1 MNFKDLAA
9 QIVMSK
15 ISGANNRGDASSA
28 LDDLIGGSN
37 GFDLGKIVE
46 QFQGSGGDL
55 AKKAKS
61 WLGDGANE
69 SISGSEV
76 KEAIGSDKI
85 EAFAKKIGISGDE
98 ATDKLSQILP
108 ELIDKSSQGGNLLSA
123 LGGKGGLLAGF
134 ASKFFKKS
142 A

>member
-9 QIVMSK
+9 QIVMNK
-15 ISGANNRGDASSA
+15 IGGANNYGDATSA
-28 LDDLIGGSN
+28 LDDLVGGSK

-55 AKKAKS
+55 AEKAKS

-69 SISGSEV
+69 SISASQIQD
-76 KEAIGSDKI
+76 AIGGDKI
-85 EAFAKKIGISGDE
+85 EAFAKKIGIGSEE
-98 ATDKLSQILP
+98 ASDKLSQILP
-108 ELIDKSSQGGNLLSA
+108 ELIDKSSQAGSLLNS

>member
-15 ISGANNRGDASSA
+15 IGGANNYGDATSA
-28 LDDLIGGSN
+28 LDDLVGGSK

-46 QFQGSGGDL
+46 QFQGSSGDL
-55 AKKAKS
+55 ANKAKS

-69 SISGSEV
+69 SISASQLQD
-76 KEAIGSDKI
+76 AIGGDKI
-85 EAFAKKIGISGDE
+85 EAFAKKIGIDRDE
-98 ATDKLSQILP
+98 ASDKLAQILP
-108 ELIDKSSQGGNLLSA
+108 ELIDKSSQAGSLLNS
-123 LGGKGGLLAGF
+123 LGSKGGLLAGF